1 MWLGTLPLIKNEKT
15 LFTIDRQDMEATYMS
30 IGRQMDK
37 KAVVHIHSGI
47 LLSFKN
53 AFESVLVR

>member
-30 IGRQMDK
+30 IGRRMDK
-37 KAVVHIHSGI
+37 KAMVHIHNGI
-47 LLSFKN
+47 FSY
-53 AFESVLVR
+53 